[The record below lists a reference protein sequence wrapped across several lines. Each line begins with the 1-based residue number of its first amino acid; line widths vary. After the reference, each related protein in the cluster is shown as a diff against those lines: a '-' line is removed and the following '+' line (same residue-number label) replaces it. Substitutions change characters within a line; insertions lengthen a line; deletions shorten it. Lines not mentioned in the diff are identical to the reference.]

1 MKKKIIL
8 HENVSSYSAN
18 EPKAMLE
25 VVGQWMM
32 GDLKEHYPE
41 SEGYQVDK
49 VVSSG
54 SEPPITARWDIS
66 LSRGQLWRFKL
77 VLEILRGAGKT
88 FFHVSI
94 APDIDRNGLCFM
106 FGMILSLIG
115 ILWASGQTAQPY
127 TSDLIVPVLIGSVI
141 GGLILSLPIRWVVN
155 PYVMAKARRQGIEA
169 SESRLTE
176 EIKEVLRHAGHVV

>member
-1 MKKKIIL
+1 MKTIL
-8 HENVSSYSAN
+8 HEDVSNYSIN

-25 VVGQWMM
+25 VTGQWLLD
-32 GDLKEHYPE
+32 DLKARYPE
-41 SEGYQVDK
+41 SEGYQTDK

-66 LSRGQLWRFKL
+66 LSRGKQWRFKL

-94 APDIDRNGLCFM
+94 GPDMDRNGLCFM
-106 FGMILSLIG
+106 LGMILSLIG

-127 TSDLIVPVLIGSVI
+127 TSGLIVPALIGSVV
-141 GGLILSLPIRWVVN
+141 GGLILLLPIRWIIH
-155 PYVMAKARRQGIEA
+155 PYMMAKAREQGIEE
-169 SESRLTE
+169 SERKLTE
-176 EIKEVLRHAGHVV
+176 EVKEVLRHAGQMV